1 MPLYAPSASSR
12 VPAFAKLIRTAGD
25 LTNTSA
31 TPVLLPTV
39 TVACTGA
46 DVQLQ
51 MFCMIEH
58 TVSTANFIFQPR
70 LDGSV
75 PGGLSNARVLHMPAT
90 VGGDALPCLSWIFAA
105 PSAGNHTFGWDFAS
119 GTAGTQTI
127 KGSAS
132 QPLIIV
138 AQELLT

>member
-1 MPLYAPSASSR
+1 MPLYTPSAAGR
-12 VPAFAKLIRTAGD
+12 IPAYTKLIRTAGD

-39 TVACTGA
+39 TLVCSGY
-46 DVQLQ
+46 DVLLQ

-58 TVSTANFIFQPR
+58 TGSTANFIFQPR
-70 LDGSV
+70 LDGSI

-90 VGGDALPCLSWIFAA
+90 VSGDALPCLSWVFAA
-105 PSAGNHTFGWDFAS
+105 PSAGSHTFGWDFAS
-119 GTAGTQTI
+119 GTAGTQTV
-127 KGSAS
+127 KGSTT